1 MLQDLYSHV
10 EQLRS
15 EDIAVLAQR
24 MVTVSLELTT
34 VSYLSDTTLKHTW
47 HGMPHRALYSRVALA
62 AGSCLTVLINDDF
75 VIQHTQSYR

>member
-1 MLQDLYSHV
+1 MAVCLSVCITCVGMWGWLLLQDLYSHV

-34 VSYLSDTTLKHTW
+34 VLERHHSQAHM
-47 HGMPHRALYSRVALA
+47 HAMPHRALYSRVGLA
-62 AGSCLTVLINDDF
+62 GRQLFN
-75 VIQHTQSYR
+75 